1 MDDDGAGV
9 QVAVAT
15 GRSPSSDKPNPE
27 EDGLLVMILDLPSW
41 RKTTMQLRSLNPAV
55 LLAMLL
61 AFPNALAQNLERYK
75 DPKAPVE
82 ERVNDLLSKMTL
94 EEKVDM
100 LGGVEDFYIR
110 PNERLGIPKIKM
122 ADGPLGV
129 RNYGK
134 ATAFPAGI
142 AFAASWDKEL
152 AQRYGE
158 AVGKEARSKGVHI
171 MLSPGVNIY
180 RAPMC
185 GRNFEYYG
193 EDPYLASRM
202 VVAYIEGVQSQGVVA
217 TVKHYA
223 VNNQEYD
230 RHTVSSD
237 LDERTLREIY
247 LPVFRAAVEEA
258 HVGAVMN
265 AYNLVNGV
273 HCSQN
278 VHLLTEI
285 LKGDWKFDGLVMS
298 DWGSTYDGVAAANA
312 GLDLEMPSGAYMNRD
327 TLLPAIR
334 SGKLKVATVDD
345 KVRRM
350 LRMMFRFGFF
360 DREQL
365 DASLPLYNPDSRL
378 VALQAAREG
387 IVLLKNKGELLP
399 LDRSKVR
406 LIAVI
411 GPTASPAVTGG
422 GGSSQVQPFR
432 SVSFLD
438 GIIAASGDQVKVLY
452 SPGVSNDVESLFRTS
467 EFLTP
472 SQTNEPNRGLKGEYF
487 TNRDLSGTPAITR
500 IDRRIRFDWGES
512 APASGM
518 PPDDFSIRW
527 TGKIRVDSDGE
538 YQFFVLGDDGY
549 RLFVNGQM
557 IIDEWRDQAPTLKE
571 AKLSLK
577 AGTLADVKLE
587 YYEHI
592 GNAQVSFGW
601 AKAVA
606 PKDAEAVRL
615 AARSDAAIVCVGF
628 NATTEGEGFDRNFA
642 LPKEQQDLIEEVAKV
657 NRKTIVVVTAG
668 GNVAMSEWLGDVA
681 GLLHT
686 WYPGQEG
693 GTVLAEILFGDIN
706 PSGKL
711 PATFEKRWEDNA
723 TFSSYYAVDKKIS
736 FKEGVFVGYRHFDAK
751 NIDPQFPFGFGL
763 TYTMFAYKNLKT
775 TPQVAGKRQG
785 VIVSVDITNTG
796 SRPGA
801 EVVQL
806 YVGDL
811 HPKIPRPPKEL
822 KGFEKVWLKPGETKT
837 ATFDLSERAFAY
849 YDVQNKQWTAVPGV
863 YEILVGSSSRD
874 IKAKGEFTL
883 TK

>member
-1 MDDDGAGV
+1 M
-9 QVAVAT
+9 
-15 GRSPSSDKPNPE
+15 
-27 EDGLLVMILDLPSW
+27 
-41 RKTTMQLRSLNPAV
+41 
-55 LLAMLL
+55 LAIFL
-61 AFPNALAQNLERYK
+61 ASTSVLAQMPDRYK

-82 ERVNDLLSKMTL
+82 DRVKDLLSKMTL

-100 LGGVEDFYIR
+100 LGGVESFYIR

-142 AFAASWDKEL
+142 AFAASWNKEL
-152 AQRYGE
+152 TRRYGE

-230 RHTVSSD
+230 RHNVSSD

-247 LPVFRAAVEEA
+247 LPAFRAAVEEA

-265 AYNLVNGV
+265 SYNLVNGV
-273 HCSQN
+273 HSSQN
-278 VHLLTEI
+278 PHLLKEI

-298 DWGSTYDGVAAANA
+298 DWSSTYDGVAAANG
-312 GLDLEMPSGAYMNRD
+312 GLDLEMPSGVYMNRD
-327 TLLPAIR
+327 TLLPAIK
-334 SGKLKVATVDD
+334 SGKVSVATIDD

-350 LRMMFRFGFF
+350 LRVMFRFGFF
-360 DREQL
+360 DRDQL
-365 DASLPLYNPDSRL
+365 DPSLPLYNPDSRL

-387 IVLLKNKGELLP
+387 IVLLKNKGDILP
-399 LDRSKVR
+399 LDRTKVR
-406 LIAVI
+406 SIAVI
-411 GPTASPAVTGG
+411 GPIAHPAVTGG

-432 SVSFLD
+432 SVSILD
-438 GIIAASGDQVKVLY
+438 GIIAASGEQIKVLY
-452 SPGVSNDVESLFRTS
+452 SPGVSNDLESLFRTS
-467 EFLTP
+467 EFLNP
-472 SQTNEPNRGLKGEYF
+472 SQAGELVRGLKGEYF
-487 TNRDLSGTPAITR
+487 ANRDLSGTPAVTR
-500 IDRRIRFDWGES
+500 VDRRIRFEWGES
-512 APASGM
+512 APMSGI
-518 PPDDFSIRW
+518 PADDFSIRW

-538 YQFFVLGDDGY
+538 YEFFVQGDDGF
-549 RLFVNGQM
+549 RLFVNGQI
-557 IIDEWRDQAPTLKE
+557 IIDEWRDQAATMKE
-571 AKLSLK
+571 ARLSLK
-577 AGTLADVKLE
+577 AGTLADIKLE
-587 YYEHI
+587 YYEHS
-592 GNAQVSFGW
+592 GNAELSFGW
-601 AKAVA
+601 SKAIP
-606 PKDAEAVRL
+606 PKDAEAVKL
-615 AARSDAAIVCVGF
+615 AARSDVAVVCVGF

-642 LPKEQQDLIEEVAKV
+642 LSKEQTELIKGVTKV
-657 NRKTIVVVTAG
+657 NGKTIVVVTAG
-668 GNVAMSEWLGDVA
+668 GNVAMSEWLDNVA

-693 GTVLAEILFGDIN
+693 GTALAEILFGDIN

-723 TFSSYYAVDKKIS
+723 AFNSYYAVDKKIN
-736 FKEGVFVGYRHFDAK
+736 FKEGVFLGYRHFDTK
-751 NIDPQFPFGFGL
+751 NIEPQFPFGFGL
-763 TYTMFAYKNLKT
+763 AYTTFAYENLKI
-775 TPQVAGKRQG
+775 TPRTAGKKPT
-785 VIVSVDITNTG
+785 VTVSVDITNTG
-796 SRPGA
+796 TRPGA

-806 YVGDL
+806 YVGNL
-811 HPKIPRPPKEL
+811 HPKLPRPVKEL

-837 ATFDLSERAFAY
+837 ATFVLTESAFAF
-849 YDVQNKQWTAVPGV
+849 YDVPNNQWSAAPGA
-863 YEILVGSSSRD
+863 YDILVGSSSRD
-874 IKAKGEFTL
+874 IKARGQFTL
-883 TK
+883 TR

>member
-1 MDDDGAGV
+1 MKFKILISAL
-9 QVAVAT
+9 AV
-15 GRSPSSDKPNPE
+15 
-27 EDGLLVMILDLPSW
+27 V
-41 RKTTMQLRSLNPAV
+41 V
-55 LLAMLL
+55 LLYVTS
-61 AFPNALAQNLERYK
+61 ALAQNLEPYK

-82 ERVNDLLSKMTL
+82 DRVRDLLSKMTL

-100 LGGVEDFYIR
+100 LGGVEGFYIR
-110 PNERLGIPKIKM
+110 PSERLGIPKIKM

-142 AFAASWDKEL
+142 AFAASWNKEL
-152 AQRYGE
+152 TQRYGE

-202 VVAYIEGVQSQGVVA
+202 VVAYINGVQSQGVVA

-247 LPVFRAAVEEA
+247 LPAFRAAVEEA

-278 VHLLTEI
+278 EHLLKEI

-298 DWGSTYDGVAAANA
+298 DWSSTYNGVAAANA

-327 TLLPAIR
+327 TLLPAIK
-334 SGKLKVATVDD
+334 SGKLNVATFDD

-350 LRMMFRFGFF
+350 LRVMFRFGFF

-365 DASLPLYNPDSRL
+365 DPTLPLYNPDSRL

-387 IVLLKNKGELLP
+387 IVLLKNKGDILP
-399 LDRSKVR
+399 LDRTKLRS
-406 LIAVI
+406 IAVI
-411 GPTASPAVTGG
+411 GPTAHPAVTGG

-438 GIIAASGDQVKVLY
+438 GIIAVSGEKIKVLY
-452 SPGVSNDVESLFRTS
+452 SPGVSNDIESLFRTS
-467 EFLTP
+467 EFLSP
-472 SQTNEPNRGLKGEYF
+472 SRTNELVRGLKGEYF
-487 TNRDLSGTPAITR
+487 TNRDLSGTAGITR

-538 YQFFVLGDDGY
+538 YQFFVQGDDGF
-549 RLFVNGQM
+549 RLFVNGQI
-557 IIDEWRDQAPTLKE
+557 IIDEWRDQGATLKE

-577 AGTLADVKLE
+577 AGTLANVKLE
-587 YYEHI
+587 YYDHT

-601 AKAVA
+601 SKVVL
-606 PKDAEAVRL
+606 PRDAEAIKL
-615 AARSDAAIVCVGF
+615 AAQSDVAIICVGF

-642 LPKEQQDLIEEVAKV
+642 LSKEQQELVKEVAKV
-657 NRKTIVVVTAG
+657 NEKTIVVVTAG
-668 GNVAMSEWLGDVA
+668 GNVGVSDWVDDVA
-681 GLLHT
+681 SLLHT

-693 GTVLAEILFGDIN
+693 GTALAEILFGDVN

-723 TFSSYYAVDKKIS
+723 TFNSYYAVDKKVS

-751 NIDPQFPFGFGL
+751 DIEPQFPFGFGL
-763 TYTMFAYKNLKT
+763 SYTTFAYKNLRIV
-775 TPQVAGKRQG
+775 PQTAGKKP
-785 VIVSVDITNTG
+785 IASASVEITNTG
-796 SRPGA
+796 ARPGA
-801 EVVQL
+801 EVVEL
-806 YVGDL
+806 YVGNL
-811 HPKIPRPPKEL
+811 RPKVSRPVKEL
-822 KGFEKVWLKPGETKT
+822 KRFEKVWLKPGETKT
-837 ATFDLSERAFAY
+837 ATFELDESAFAF
-849 YDVQNKQWTAVPGV
+849 YDVPNKQWTAAPGA
-863 YEILVGSSSRD
+863 YDILIGSSSKD
-874 IKAKGEFTL
+874 IKARGRFTL